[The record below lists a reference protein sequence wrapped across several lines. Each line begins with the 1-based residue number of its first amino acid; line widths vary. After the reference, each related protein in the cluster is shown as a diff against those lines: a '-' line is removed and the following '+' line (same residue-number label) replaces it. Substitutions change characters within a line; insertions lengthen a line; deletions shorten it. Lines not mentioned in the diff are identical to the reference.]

1 MAGRELPRVV
11 YTAPRVV
18 VHVRVPAQHPSVIAG
33 LNLNILCPS
42 HKPADTGV
50 MVASAPARNNSG
62 PTALMPDTKVDADS
76 IAITAISEYRQVA
89 PT

>member
-1 MAGRELPRVV
+1 MAGRVLSRAVC
-11 YTAPRVV
+11 TAPRAA

-42 HKPADTGV
+42 HKPANTGV

-62 PTALMPDTKVDADS
+62 PTVLMPDTNVGADS
-76 IAITAISEYRQVA
+76 IAITAISEYDK
-89 PT
+89 